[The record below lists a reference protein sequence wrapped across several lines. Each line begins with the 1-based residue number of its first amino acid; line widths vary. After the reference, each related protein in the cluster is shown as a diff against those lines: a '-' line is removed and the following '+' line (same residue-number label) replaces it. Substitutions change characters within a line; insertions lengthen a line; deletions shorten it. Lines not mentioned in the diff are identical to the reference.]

1 MMRVTAALLLF
12 AVLGACSAAP
22 SDPSADTAMVTP
34 TTAGLTSGPGET
46 QPPAPD
52 IAAEPAPAAEE
63 PAPEAPVE
71 PAVSHLA
78 LKYLIGDVDPAGDP
92 KFARIPEKYIG
103 GSRVWGHKDA
113 VDAFVR
119 MAEDAEQDGYKLK
132 IVSAFRSFSDQKQI
146 WEGKWTGKTL
156 VGGKKLNKSL
166 PDPAA
171 RAKKIL
177 EFSSMPGTSRH
188 HWGTDFDFNSLE
200 NSYFTNNKDGRRI
213 YDWLVNHAANYGFCQ
228 VYTSKT
234 GEGARP
240 TGYEE
245 EKWHWSYAPL
255 SSWYLRQYPIGV
267 GYERLTGFLGSE
279 TAQQIDVIPNYVQG
293 INPECMQ

>member
-12 AVLGACSAAP
+12 ALLAACSAAP

-34 TTAGLTSGPGET
+34 STAGLTSGPGET
-46 QPPAPD
+46 QPPALD

-71 PAVSHLA
+71 PAASHVA
-78 LKYLIGDVDPAGDP
+78 LKYLIGDVDPASDP

-119 MAEDAEQDGYKLK
+119 MAEDAEQNGYKLK

-255 SSWYLRQYPIGV
+255 SSWYLRQYPIDV